1 MHYVYVLHNLK
12 LKHYYFGCTDN
23 LEKRLIEHQNG
34 ENISTKSNCEYWRLI
49 FYEAYLSKKD
59 ALIRERQF
67 KRHSSASIFLKKRL
81 INSLIELG
89 MKG

>member
-12 LKHYYFGCTDN
+12 SKQYYFGCTDD
-23 LEKRLIEHQNG
+23 LRRRFSEHKNG
-34 ENISTKSNCEYWRLI
+34 ENVSTKSNCEYWKLI

-59 ALIRERQF
+59 ALIREKQL